1 MKDREYIVN
10 SVIRAFS
17 ILEAFSLKKNE
28 QSISELKVATGL
40 PFSTLHR
47 LLATMEKIGYI
58 RQNSETGKYR
68 LGIRNFILGN
78 QVKLVTELRMIA
90 APILKSLS
98 DKYNETVH
106 MAVELDGQLLCI
118 EKVEA
123 HHRMSVTPSAGGFE
137 SLHRTSVGKCLLAF
151 ADKAYQEEILG
162 KLELTKHTEYTIT
175 DKEVLWHQLAD
186 IRKNGYSIDNQ
197 ELELGLMC
205 FGAPIFAHSGECIAA
220 MSLSIP
226 IVRLGDRSDDIRND
240 VQKAAG
246 QITDMLRGL

>member
-1 MKDREYIVN
+1 MSDREYYVN

-17 ILEAFSLKKNE
+17 ILEAFSLKKSE
-28 QSISELKVATGL
+28 QTITELKVSTGL

-68 LGIRNFILGN
+68 LGIRNFILGS
-78 QVKLVTELRMIA
+78 QVALITELRMIA

-106 MAVELDGQLLCI
+106 LAVELDGQLLCI
-118 EKVEA
+118 DKVESQ
-123 HHRMSVTPSAGGFE
+123 HRMAVTPSAGGFE

-151 ADKAYQEEILG
+151 ADAAHQEDVISR
-162 KLELTKHTEYTIT
+162 LELTKHTEYTIT
-175 DKEVLWHQLAD
+175 DKEVLKRQLAE
-186 IRKNGYSIDNQ
+186 IRRNGYSIDDQ
-197 ELELGLMC
+197 ELELGLIC
-205 FGAPIFAHSGECIAA
+205 FGAPVFSHSGECVAA

-226 IVRLGDRSDDIRND
+226 IVRLGDRADAIRGD
-240 VQKAAG
+240 VMQAAG
-246 QITDMLRGL
+246 QITALLRGL

>member
-1 MKDREYIVN
+1 MKEREYIVN

-98 DKYNETVH
+98 DKYNVPR
-106 MAVELDGQLLCI
+106 ELD
-118 EKVEA
+118 
-123 HHRMSVTPSAGGFE
+123 
-137 SLHRTSVGKCLLAF
+137 
-151 ADKAYQEEILG
+151 
-162 KLELTKHTEYTIT
+162 TEF
-175 DKEVLWHQLAD
+175 
-186 IRKNGYSIDNQ
+186 KN
-197 ELELGLMC
+197 
-205 FGAPIFAHSGECIAA
+205 
-220 MSLSIP
+220 
-226 IVRLGDRSDDIRND
+226 
-240 VQKAAG
+240 
-246 QITDMLRGL
+246 